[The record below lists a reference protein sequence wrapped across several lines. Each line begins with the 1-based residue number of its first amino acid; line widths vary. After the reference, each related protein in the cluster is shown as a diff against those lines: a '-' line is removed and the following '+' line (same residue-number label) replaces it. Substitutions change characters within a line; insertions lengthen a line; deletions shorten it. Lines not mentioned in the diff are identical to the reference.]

1 MKSNRNAMTDEE
13 YIEREF
19 EKLEE
24 RELDEWMKENVGEA
38 PF

>member
-1 MKSNRNAMTDEE
+1 MNEDEFQE
-13 YIEREF
+13 YVERELQ
-19 EKLEE
+19 KLEE